1 MKAAEEVARIVMDRM
16 RESGFQRAV
25 RIERSEITRITGV
38 LPAILVEE
46 IRKELAMA
54 SLVFAEVPTG
64 GFVVASP
71 ASFDEAPIL
80 TLIPPRRAV

>member
-16 RESGFQRAV
+16 RESGFQHAV

-38 LPAILVEE
+38 LPAILIEE

-71 ASFDEAPIL
+71 ASFAEAPNL
-80 TLIPPRRAV
+80 TLIQPRKAV

>member
-16 RESGFQRAV
+16 RESGFQHAV

-38 LPAILVEE
+38 LPAILIEE

-54 SLVFAEVPTG
+54 SLVFAEIPTES
-64 GFVVASP
+64 FVVAGP
-71 ASFDEAPIL
+71 ALFAEAPVL
-80 TLIPPRRAV
+80 TLIQPRRQV

>member
-16 RESGFQRAV
+16 RESGFPHAV

-38 LPAILVEE
+38 LPAILIEE

-71 ASFDEAPIL
+71 ASFDEAPNL
-80 TLIPPRRAV
+80 TLMQPRKAV

>member
-16 RESGFQRAV
+16 RESGFQHAV

-38 LPAILVEE
+38 LPAVLIEE

-54 SLVFAEVPTG
+54 SLIFSEMSTG
-64 GFVVASP
+64 GFAVASP
-71 ASFDEAPIL
+71 ALFADAPIL
-80 TLIPPRRAV
+80 RLMQPRKAV